1 MDTLKS
7 IIDNWTEKNSVW
19 TISFEENSDPEMRGG
34 TIGVQAQMV
43 KFAYFF
49 GINILQI
56 LLRQSDNLSKTLQN
70 PKITASEGQIAD
82 HSKLSNLTVKTLI
95 SLRSDTFILWEKSK
109 ETRNSSK
116 TRLFDFEKK

>member
-95 SLRSDTFILWEKSK
+95 SLRSDTFILWEKLK